1 MICCMPKVGR
11 IRYIDCLYLFRNVDA
26 LKYVLTNAPLGSKQ
40 QAAKGT
46 NTFCPWIGGYIYSF
60 KKAYIP
66 LQYCILI

>member
-1 MICCMPKVGR
+1 MCF
-11 IRYIDCLYLFRNVDA
+11 FRNVDA

-60 KKAYIP
+60 KKSLYSFT
-66 LQYCILI
+66 ILHVY